1 MSTRTLIMKLND
13 FLVNFRV
20 WQNSFFR
27 AALIGNLKV
36 IVAHLDDFLDQI
48 LIALSQIENIVVA
61 GLDSRVVIFIDF
73 QLKLQ
78 EMGRRE
84 GRKSLL

>member
-1 MSTRTLIMKLND
+1 MRTRALIMKLND

-27 AALIGNLKV
+27 TALIGNLKV